1 MTDMIKKKKKKE
13 APEKRERPQRFSLLG
28 LFFNIFVTY
37 MEPHIPQEPHTG
49 SRMLTRSLRRRDW
62 TPIRDSRDGVVPA
75 CFQVLLFLFLFSFS
89 ANVCAVVVRSSD
101 RPFFVLFLF
110 LL

>member
-1 MTDMIKKKKKKE
+1 MTDMIE
-13 APEKRERPQRFSLLG
+13 RRKRKRRKSENGRSGSRSWD
-28 LFFNIFVTY
+28 FFYIFVTY

-75 CFQVLLFLFLFSFS
+75 CFQVLLSLFLSSFS
-89 ANVCAVVVRSSD
+89 ANVCAVVIRSSD